1 MRTVL
6 IANRKGGSGK
16 TMSAITLAAAL
27 SARGEKVALADADPQ
42 KSAYRWLKRRPGNA
56 APITRLD
63 WSAARDVGKAP
74 GKTGWL
80 VVDAPGGLQGAA
92 AADLVAEAHMVL
104 VPLTAS
110 SFDEEAT
117 RRFLR
122 ALQEIKRVRKGK
134 VRLAT
139 LAMRIRPRARAN
151 AGLAEFCS
159 AAGLPPLGW
168 IADRAAYPDLA
179 IEGLSVFDRPQRA
192 FAPHRA
198 EWAPVL
204 DGMLDA
210 LDA

>member
-16 TMSAITLAAAL
+16 TMTAITLAAAL
-27 SARGEKVALADADPQ
+27 AVRGERVALADADPQ
-42 KSAYRWLKRRPGNA
+42 KSAFRWLKRRPDSA

-63 WSAARDVGKAP
+63 WSTARDVGKAP

-80 VVDAPGGLQGAA
+80 VVDAPGGLEGAA
-92 AADLVAEAHMVL
+92 AADLVSEAHMVL

-117 RRFLR
+117 KRFLR

-139 LAMRIRPRARAN
+139 LAMRIRPRARTT
-151 AGLAEFCS
+151 AGLAEFC
-159 AAGLPPLGW
+159 AARSLPPLGW

-179 IEGLSVFDRPQRA
+179 AEGLSVFDRPQRA
-192 FAPHRA
+192 LAPHRA

-204 DGMLDA
+204 EA
-210 LDA
+210 LEG